1 MEVIFSAK
9 VGEFVT
15 GAEIADG
22 ITGCLCT
29 TFPAFKACIPLE
41 KK

>member
-1 MEVIFSAK
+1 MEAIFSAK
-9 VGEFVT
+9 VGEFVI
-15 GAEIADG
+15 GAELAEG
-22 ITGCLCT
+22 MTGCLCI